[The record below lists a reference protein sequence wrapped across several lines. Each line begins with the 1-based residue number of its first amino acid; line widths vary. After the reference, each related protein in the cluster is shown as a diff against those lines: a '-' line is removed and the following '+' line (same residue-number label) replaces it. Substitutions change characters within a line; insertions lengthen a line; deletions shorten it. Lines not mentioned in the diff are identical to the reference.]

1 MAERRVQYRVG
12 KYPPP
17 HIPIIPDKKTIMAIK
32 AVHSGVANEGQQ
44 KLFLEFL
51 IHDLCGAYDVGYHS
65 GKIDDTAFA
74 AGKRF
79 VALNLRDLINFDVA
93 RLKESV

>member
-1 MAERRVQYRVG
+1 MAVRKVTYRVG

-17 HIPIIPDKKTIMAIK
+17 HIPVIPDKKTIMAIK
-32 AVHSGVANEGQQ
+32 SIHSGTANEIQQ
-44 KLFLEFL
+44 KLFIEFL

-79 VALNLRDLINFDVA
+79 VALNLRDLINFDVDK
-93 RLKESV
+93 LKERV

>member
-1 MAERRVQYRVG
+1 MAKRTVQYRVG
-12 KYPPP
+12 KFPPP
-17 HIPIIPDKKTIMAIK
+17 NIPIIPDKKTIMAIK
-32 AVHSGVANEGQQ
+32 AVHAGSANEGQQ

-79 VALNLRDLINFDVA
+79 VALNLRDLINFDIA
-93 RLKESV
+93 KLKETV